1 MRIKIYVT
9 CILFIALAGF
19 SSCDK
24 WLDLKPED
32 GIVKQ
37 EFWKSKEDVQSAV
50 IGCYA
55 SLLGPAPGVNDRAL
69 ADYLFMWGELRA
81 DMVVPATYA
90 SVDETDIANMNIL
103 PTNGICNWAAFY
115 RVINYC
121 NSVID
126 LAPAV
131 MKNDPT
137 FTQVELDGFLAEAL
151 TIRAY
156 MYFTL
161 ARTFG
166 DVPLKLKVTAS
177 DADNFQIPQSSQVD
191 VLKQVA
197 ADLALAEPKAFVTYG
212 NNAADKGRITKYTIN
227 AMQADVYLWLNEYD
241 NALAACDKVINS
253 GRFGLIPASNAWFNT
268 VYAKGNSTESIFE
281 FQYDLQK
288 LNPFYSMFLDRPRYF
303 ASGRVMEEVF
313 GIDFQDDT
321 KKDIRGDR
329 ASLVAS
335 DNYIY
340 KYVGLNNQDRKSL
353 EQSNTHWF
361 VYRYADVL
369 LMKAE
374 ALNQKGKGEEALA
387 LIAEVRE
394 RAQALE
400 QTHKSPLAS
409 DKDGITDYILE
420 ERAREFAFEGKR
432 WFDVLRNARR
442 DNYARLDIL
451 LTMAAFSAP
460 SDRQQSILAKLKD
473 KNSHYLPVYFYE
485 LQTNKAL
492 VQNPFYK

>member
-1 MRIKIYVT
+1 M
-9 CILFIALAGF
+9 
-19 SSCDK
+19 
-24 WLDLKPED
+24 DLKPED

-55 SLLGPAPGVNDRAL
+55 SLLGPAPGVTDRPL

-81 DMVVPATYA
+81 DMVVTGTYA
-90 SVDETDIANMNIL
+90 TEDERDIANMNIL
-103 PTNGICNWAAFY
+103 PTNPLCNWAAFY

-126 LAPAV
+126 LAPGV
-131 MKNDPT
+131 MQNDPT
-137 FTQVELDGFLAEAL
+137 FKQEELDGFLAEAL

-166 DVPLKLKVTAS
+166 DVPLKLNATIS
-177 DADNFQIPQSSQVD
+177 DADNFQIPQSSQAD

-197 ADLALAEPKAFVTYG
+197 ADLVTAESKAVVTYG
-212 NNAADKGRITKYTIN
+212 NNAYDKGRITKYTIN
-227 AMQADVYLWLNEYD
+227 AMQADVYLWLGEYD
-241 NALAACDKVINS
+241 NAITACDKVINS
-253 GRFGLIPASNAWFNT
+253 GKFALIPATDSWFTT
-268 VYAKGNSTESIFE
+268 VYANGNSTESIFE

-288 LNPFYSMFLDRPRYF
+288 LNTFYDMFLNRPRYF

-313 GIDFQDDT
+313 GIDYQDDT

-353 EQSNTHWF
+353 EQSDTHWF

-374 ALNQKGKGEEALA
+374 ALNQVEKGEDALK

-394 RAQALE
+394 RAKALD
-400 QTHKSPLAS
+400 QTEMSPLAT
-409 DKDGITDYILE
+409 DKDGITDYILA

-451 LTMAAFSAP
+451 LTMAAYSAP
-460 SDRQQSILAKLKD
+460 SDRQQSILAKLQD
-473 KNSHYLPVYFYE
+473 KNSHYLPVYLYE